1 MGIAPLPFD
10 APLEQ
15 YKRQA
20 TDLIKA
26 YRSGDPEA
34 VSCFRQLHPRLR
46 NRAGTNERNQVT
58 DSEIRKAGVS
68 SADAQCVVARWYGFK
83 DWTTLAGLVEAVTQE
98 GSTVWQFES
107 AVDAII
113 AGDVTRSS
121 ACWTTTG
128 S

>member
-34 VSCFRQLHPRLR
+34 VSCFRRLHPLLR
-46 NRAGTNERNQVT
+46 GSAHTNDRNDVT
-58 DSEIRKAGVS
+58 DSEIRKG
-68 SADAQCVVARWYGFK
+68 
-83 DWTTLAGLVEAVTQE
+83 
-98 GSTVWQFES
+98 
-107 AVDAII
+107 
-113 AGDVTRSS
+113 RSFI
-121 ACWTTTG
+121 G
-128 S
+128 